1 MAPYIGLMR
10 GMSRRD
16 IQIVVTFLNEVME
29 EAEESETVPMT
40 NAESQPA
47 PNIPWP
53 SHRPLP
59 PLCRGRGLN
68 SRSPMRDSVRWRKQ
82 SRIVLM
88 LAQELNISEEEAL
101 DRFYN
106 SRTYTFF
113 ADPSRGLQA
122 MSDRYIVDE
131 ILQEG

>member
-1 MAPYIGLMR
+1 MTTLYHGSYAIVRQPLANEG
-10 GMSRRD
+10 RRCW
-16 IQIVVTFLNEVME
+16 VY
-29 EAEESETVPMT
+29 
-40 NAESQPA
+40 QPN
-47 PNIPWP
+47 PKSI
-53 SHRPLP
+53 
-59 PLCRGRGLN
+59 
-68 SRSPMRDSVRWRKQ
+68 MRDSVRWRKQ

-88 LAQELNISEEEAL
+88 LAEELNISEEEAL

-131 ILQEG
+131 ILQEQ